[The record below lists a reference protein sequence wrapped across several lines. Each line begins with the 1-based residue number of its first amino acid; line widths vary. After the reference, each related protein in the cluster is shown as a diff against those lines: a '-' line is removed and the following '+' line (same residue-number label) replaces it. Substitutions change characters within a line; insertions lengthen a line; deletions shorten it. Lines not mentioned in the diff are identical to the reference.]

1 MSGGLTEVMG
11 DPTPRSQDER
21 MAAAAVAARPR
32 SLAPKEHG
40 AYPQLALPAVAA
52 LLMGRPTLV
61 SGLLV
66 AGFGCALFA
75 HEPALVAL
83 GRRGKRARLD
93 DGARARRRLLGLIA
107 AGALCLGLAFGLG
120 PSTVRTVIFLPAVL
134 GLATTVLVALDAE
147 RTSVGEHLAA
157 ATLSSTAVPV
167 ALASGVPLRDA
178 FCAWVVWVVGFFAAV
193 SAVRGTIATRKH
205 GVRAP
210 ARLLPVVAAIASAV
224 ALTVTRLCPPWVLVA
239 AAPMLGGAL
248 VLAAFPP
255 SPRALSRVGWTF
267 VVASLA
273 TTLLLVL
280 RP

>member
-40 AYPQLALPAVAA
+40 AYPQLALPALAA

-61 SGLLV
+61 SALLV
-66 AGFGCALFA
+66 AGFSCALFA
-75 HEPALVAL
+75 HEPALVTI
-83 GRRGKRARLD
+83 GRRGKRARLE
-93 DGARARRRLLGLIA
+93 DGARARRRLLGLLV
-107 AGALCLGLAFGLG
+107 AGATCLGLAFALG
-120 PSTVRTVIFLPAVL
+120 SGPVRTVLFLPAVL
-134 GLATTVLVALDAE
+134 GAATTVLVALDAE
-147 RTSVGEHLAA
+147 RTAFGEHLAA

-178 FCAWVVWVVGFFAAV
+178 FCAWAVWLVGFFAAV

-205 GVRAP
+205 GLRAP
-210 ARLLPVVAAIASAV
+210 ARLLPVVTALAAAV
-224 ALTVTRLCPPWVLVA
+224 VVTATRLCPLWVLVA
-239 AAPMLGGAL
+239 AAPMVGGAL

-255 SPRALSRVGWTF
+255 APRALSRVGWTF